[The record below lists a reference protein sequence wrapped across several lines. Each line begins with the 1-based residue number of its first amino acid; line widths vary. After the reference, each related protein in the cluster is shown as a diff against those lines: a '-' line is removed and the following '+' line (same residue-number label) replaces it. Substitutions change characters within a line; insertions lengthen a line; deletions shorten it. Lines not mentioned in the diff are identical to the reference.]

1 LNNKKRQSK
10 FTIKMQKKLIV
21 MFLMI
26 LLIFIG
32 LTYRLFAITRDNG
45 EQYKKQ
51 VLSQQ
56 RYDSKTLPYR
66 RGSILD
72 SNGSILATSEKV
84 YNVILDAVAISEKEE
99 YLEPTLEALR
109 SQLGIDTGDVRTYI
123 AENKTVSRYKVL
135 AKRLEYEQIEGFLAM
150 QNEEESLIK
159 GIWFEEEY
167 KRTYPGNT
175 LACDVIGFTTSDN
188 VGSYGLEEYYNDV
201 LSGTPGREY
210 GYLNNDSNLERTTIP
225 AQDGNSIVTTIDIN
239 IQNIVEK
246 HLKKFD
252 EEYKDNAHEGN
263 GSRNTGCIIMDVN
276 SGEILAMAS
285 YPVYDLNDPRN
296 TDRMLGMPY
305 IDEDGKVTGEYI
317 NAENVSRLNDD
328 SDLFYRHLNALW
340 KNYCINDT
348 YEPGSVSKPFTV
360 AAGIES
366 GSITGNEKYN
376 CEGKLHVGDHDIKCH
391 NTFGD
396 GYLSVAEGIE
406 RSCNVN
412 MMYVAMATGI
422 STFTEFQHIFN
433 LGLKTNIDLAGEA
446 RTASLIFNENTM
458 GPTDLATNSFGQGY
472 NATMIQMITAF
483 CSLINGG
490 YYYEP
495 HIVKKIISPSGAT
508 VQNIEPRVLKQTISE
523 TTSAKVRE
531 MCNLVVSGE
540 NGTGHTARPAGYMI
554 GGKTGTAETL
564 PRGNREYVVS
574 FMGYA
579 PADNPQIAIYVVVDR
594 PNVPGSLMD
603 DAKFATRIVRSILTE
618 VLPYKGIFM
627 TEELSD
633 KEREE
638 LEALQIEI
646 MTPPVTEQGQEP
658 EGEEGTPEGENPDET
673 TEEGAEG
680 EEGEDVQTPAEP
692 VWKSFPIDPETGYAV
707 DPSTGAFV
715 DPVTGAVL
723 GGSFEGGM
731 SAEPEASPSPSPG
744 STAVNRF

>member
-1 LNNKKRQSK
+1 
-10 FTIKMQKKLIV
+10 
-21 MFLMI
+21 
-26 LLIFIG
+26 
-32 LTYRLFAITRDNG
+32 
-45 EQYKKQ
+45 
-51 VLSQQ
+51 
-56 RYDSKTLPYR
+56 
-66 RGSILD
+66 
-72 SNGSILATSEKV
+72 
-84 YNVILDAVAISEKEE
+84 
-99 YLEPTLEALR
+99 
-109 SQLGIDTGDVRTYI
+109 
-123 AENKTVSRYKVL
+123 
-135 AKRLEYEQIEGFLAM
+135 M
-150 QNEEESLIK
+150 QNEEDSLIK

-285 YPVYDLNDPRN
+285 YPVYDLNNPRN
-296 TDRMLGMPY
+296 TDSMLGMPY

-391 NTFGD
+391 NIYGD
-396 GYLSVAEGIE
+396 GALSVAEGIE

-495 HIVKKIISPSGAT
+495 HIVKKIVSPSGAT

-594 PNVPGSLMD
+594 PNVPGSIMD

-646 MTPPVTEQGQEP
+646 MTPPVTGQEP
-658 EGEEGTPEGENPDET
+658 EGEDGTPEGENPDEA

-680 EEGEDVQTPAEP
+680 EGGEDVQTPAEP

-731 SAEPEASPSPSPG
+731 SAGPEASPSPSPE
-744 STAVNRF
+744 TQQ

>member
-1 LNNKKRQSK
+1 MSNRKKQSK

-26 LLIFIG
+26 LLVFMG

-99 YLEPTLEALR
+99 YLEPTLDALR
-109 SQLGIDTGDVRTYI
+109 SQLGIDTGEVRNYI
-123 AENKTVSRYKVL
+123 AENKEVSRYKVL
-135 AKRLEYEQIEGFLAM
+135 AKRMEYEQIEGFLAM
-150 QNEEESLIK
+150 QNEEDSLIK

-263 GSRNTGCIIMDVN
+263 GARNTGCIIMDVN

-285 YPVYDLNDPRN
+285 YPVFNLNDPRN
-296 TDRMLGMPY
+296 TDMMLGMPY

-340 KNYCINDT
+340 RNYCINDT

-376 CEGKLHVGDHDIKCH
+376 CEGKLHVGTHDIKCH
-391 NTFGD
+391 NIYGD

-422 STFTEFQHIFN
+422 STFTGFQHIFN

-495 HIVKKIISPSGAT
+495 HMVKKIVSPSGAT

-531 MCNLVVSGE
+531 MCNLVVAGE

-594 PNVPGSLMD
+594 PNVPGSIMD

-646 MTPPVTEQGQEP
+646 MTPPVPEEGQGP
-658 EGEEGTPEGENPDET
+658 EGEEGTPEGENP
-673 TEEGAEG
+673 EGG
-680 EEGEDVQTPAEP
+680 EEGTQGEEGQSPEP
-692 VWKSFPIDPETGYAV
+692 VWKTFPIDPETGYAV

-715 DPVTGAVL
+715 NPDTGAVL

-731 SAEPEASPSPSPG
+731 STGPEASPSPSPEPQQ
-744 STAVNRF
+744 

>member
-1 LNNKKRQSK
+1 MNNKKRQSK

-26 LLIFIG
+26 LLVFIG

-72 SNGSILATSEKV
+72 SNGSSLATSEKV

-123 AENKTVSRYKVL
+123 AENKMVSRYKVL

-150 QNEEESLIK
+150 QNEEDSLIK

-285 YPVYDLNDPRN
+285 YPVYDLNNPRN
-296 TDRMLGMPY
+296 TDSMLGMPY

-391 NTFGD
+391 NIYGD
-396 GYLSVAEGIE
+396 GALSVAEGIE

-495 HIVKKIISPSGAT
+495 HIVKKIVSPSGAT

-594 PNVPGSLMD
+594 PNVPGSIMD

-646 MTPPVTEQGQEP
+646 MTPPVTGQEP
-658 EGEEGTPEGENPDET
+658 EGEDGTPEGENPDEA

-680 EEGEDVQTPAEP
+680 EGGEDVQTPAEP

-731 SAEPEASPSPSPG
+731 SAGPEASPSPSPE
-744 STAVNRF
+744 TQQ

>member
-1 LNNKKRQSK
+1 MNNKKRQSK

-26 LLIFIG
+26 LLVFIG

-123 AENKTVSRYKVL
+123 AENKMVSRYKVL

-150 QNEEESLIK
+150 QNEEDSLIK

-276 SGEILAMAS
+276 SGEILDIGRAS
-285 YPVYDLNDPRN
+285 CR
-296 TDRMLGMPY
+296 
-305 IDEDGKVTGEYI
+305 
-317 NAENVSRLNDD
+317 
-328 SDLFYRHLNALW
+328 
-340 KNYCINDT
+340 
-348 YEPGSVSKPFTV
+348 
-360 AAGIES
+360 
-366 GSITGNEKYN
+366 
-376 CEGKLHVGDHDIKCH
+376 
-391 NTFGD
+391 
-396 GYLSVAEGIE
+396 E
-406 RSCNVN
+406 RV
-412 MMYVAMATGI
+412 
-422 STFTEFQHIFN
+422 
-433 LGLKTNIDLAGEA
+433 
-446 RTASLIFNENTM
+446 
-458 GPTDLATNSFGQGY
+458 
-472 NATMIQMITAF
+472 
-483 CSLINGG
+483 
-490 YYYEP
+490 
-495 HIVKKIISPSGAT
+495 
-508 VQNIEPRVLKQTISE
+508 
-523 TTSAKVRE
+523 
-531 MCNLVVSGE
+531 
-540 NGTGHTARPAGYMI
+540 
-554 GGKTGTAETL
+554 
-564 PRGNREYVVS
+564 
-574 FMGYA
+574 
-579 PADNPQIAIYVVVDR
+579 
-594 PNVPGSLMD
+594 
-603 DAKFATRIVRSILTE
+603 
-618 VLPYKGIFM
+618 
-627 TEELSD
+627 
-633 KEREE
+633 
-638 LEALQIEI
+638 
-646 MTPPVTEQGQEP
+646 
-658 EGEEGTPEGENPDET
+658 
-673 TEEGAEG
+673 
-680 EEGEDVQTPAEP
+680 
-692 VWKSFPIDPETGYAV
+692 
-707 DPSTGAFV
+707 
-715 DPVTGAVL
+715 
-723 GGSFEGGM
+723 
-731 SAEPEASPSPSPG
+731 
-744 STAVNRF
+744 